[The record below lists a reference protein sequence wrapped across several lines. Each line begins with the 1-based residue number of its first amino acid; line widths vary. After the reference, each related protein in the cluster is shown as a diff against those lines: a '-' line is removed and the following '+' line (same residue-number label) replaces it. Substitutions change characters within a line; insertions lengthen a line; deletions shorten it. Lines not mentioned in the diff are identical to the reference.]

1 MASKTDTIYIKCGT
15 CDKSASQNVVAEY
28 TQSVVEELEVERQA
42 YCYVED
48 YLLRL
53 SLCGSCDTINLS
65 VQDDGGE
72 ISVLYPSPPGN
83 LEGLPPEVA
92 KAYKAARA
100 VRLIDPN
107 AFAVLLGRVLEIV
120 CLDRSASGSSLSEQ
134 LKDLATKGEIPGPLA
149 EMAHQLRFLRNVG
162 AHATLG
168 ELTRVEV
175 PILNDLCNAILEYVY
190 TAPHTVERVAKRIDE
205 LKKRKTNP

>member
-1 MASKTDTIYIKCGT
+1 MTSKLETIYIKCGT
-15 CDKSASQNVVAEY
+15 CDKTANQEVVAEY
-28 TQSVVEELEVERQA
+28 DQNVEENFESQGE
-42 YCYVED
+42 E
-48 YLLRL
+48 YLYIDTYILRL
-53 SLCGSCDTINLS
+53 SLCASCESVNLS

-72 ISVLYPSPPGN
+72 VSVLYPSPPAH
-83 LEGLPPEVA
+83 LEGLPAKVA

-120 CLDRSASGSSLSEQ
+120 CLNRKASGASLSEQ
-134 LKDLATKGEIPGPLA
+134 LKDLATKGEIPGPLG

-168 ELTRVEV
+168 ELTR
-175 PILNDLCNAILEYVY
+175 
-190 TAPHTVERVAKRIDE
+190 
-205 LKKRKTNP
+205 